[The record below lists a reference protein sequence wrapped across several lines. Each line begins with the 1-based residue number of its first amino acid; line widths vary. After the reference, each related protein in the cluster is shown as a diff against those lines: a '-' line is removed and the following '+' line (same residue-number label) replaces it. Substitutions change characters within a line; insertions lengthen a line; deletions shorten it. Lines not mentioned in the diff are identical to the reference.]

1 MADLFKKIIHRIRF
15 DVSCVYRA
23 EDFGDLADQ
32 DDIERALVQL
42 VELNV
47 LWPIGEG
54 FLARVRTNRLTNQL
68 MLDAPGGFE
77 QVAHEA
83 LDRLGIEWFPGT
95 ASAAYQQGSNQIP
108 ANTSVRVVGEF
119 QPKIT
124 FKNYRIIYE

>member
-1 MADLFKKIIHRIRF
+1 MADLQTKIIQN
-15 DVSCVYRA
+15 VQSAASCVYRA
-23 EDFGDLADQ
+23 DDFCDLADR
-32 DDIERALVQL
+32 DEIERALVQL

-54 FLARVRTNRLTNQL
+54 LLARVRTNRLTNQL

-95 ASAAYQQGSNQIP
+95 ASAAYQQGSSQIP
-108 ANTSVRVVGEF
+108 ANASVRVVGEF
-119 QPKIT
+119 QPKIA

>member
-1 MADLFKKIIHRIRF
+1 MVHIQEKIFQRIQSEF
-15 DVSCVYRA
+15 SCVYRA
-23 EDFGDLADQ
+23 EDFCDLANRDV
-32 DDIERALVQL
+32 IERALVQL

-47 LWPIGEG
+47 LSPIGEG
-54 FLARVRTNRLTNQL
+54 LLARIRTNRLTNQL

-83 LDRLGIEWFPGT
+83 LDRLGIEWHPGT

>member
-1 MADLFKKIIHRIRF
+1 MADLQTKIIQR
-15 DVSCVYRA
+15 VQSAASCVYRA
-23 EDFGDLADQ
+23 DDFCDLANQ

-54 FLARVRTNRLTNQL
+54 LLARVRTNRLTNQL

-83 LDRLGIEWFPGT
+83 LDRLGIEWLPGT
-95 ASAAYQQGSNQIP
+95 ASAAFQQGSNQIP